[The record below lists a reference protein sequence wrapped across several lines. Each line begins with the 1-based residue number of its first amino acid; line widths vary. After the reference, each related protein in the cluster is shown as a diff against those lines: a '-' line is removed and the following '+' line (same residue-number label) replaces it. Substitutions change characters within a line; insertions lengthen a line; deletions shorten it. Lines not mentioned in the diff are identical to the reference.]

1 MSIVFSGLHGFLIFW
16 QLAIKIGSSTK
27 AGGSACLSG
36 RQATAGRRDGRQ
48 GARLCGLAAPAGR
61 GAALVQWAGPP
72 GRQALHGVHE
82 FGFAGGMDPA
92 AVFGDVGEG
101 ADGMEHFGAAEVAR
115 VNRFDDVCEGGLQ
128 VAVAQGEKIESVG
141 VVVAVGFSFDVE
153 AVHDRL
159 RTAPV
164 EEGFFDLL
172 AVRMFADGT
181 FAGVALEGG
190 GFGPFGAADGR
201 FAT

>member
-1 MSIVFSGLHGFLIFW
+1 M
-16 QLAIKIGSSTK
+16 
-27 AGGSACLSG
+27 AGGERVCVGGERRLGCLEPLSG
-36 RQATAGRRDGRQ
+36 GQACSGG
-48 GARLCGLAAPAGR
+48 
-61 GAALVQWAGPP
+61 
-72 GRQALHGVHE
+72 QALHGVHE
-82 FGFAGGMDPA
+82 FGFAGGVDPA
-92 AVFGDVGEG
+92 AVFGDMGQG

-141 VVVAVGFSFDVE
+141 VVVDGGFSFDVE

-159 RTAPV
+159 GTAPV

>member
-1 MSIVFSGLHGFLIFW
+1 MEYMNSDLLVGWIQRPSSVTWARARTAWSI
-16 QLAIKIGSSTK
+16 
-27 AGGSACLSG
+27 SAP
-36 RQATAGRRDGRQ
+36 
-48 GARLCGLAAPAGR
+48 PAK
-61 GAALVQWAGPP
+61 
-72 GRQALHGVHE
+72 
-82 FGFAGGMDPA
+82 PA
-92 AVFGDVGEG
+92 C
-101 ADGMEHFGAAEVAR
+101 

-141 VVVAVGFSFDVE
+141 VVVDGGFSFDVE

-159 RTAPV
+159 GTAPV